1 MEKQVQKLTIDVS
14 VITVN
19 YNSIDLLKNCIDSL
33 QKFTKDIN
41 YEIIVVDNNSMAGD
55 IDKLLKDYDRI
66 TLVKNDVNKGFGSAN
81 NQGVKI
87 AKGKYVLLLNNDTI
101 LFENSIKKV
110 FDFTESLKGN
120 IIIGCKLLNEDRSI
134 QKSVYDFPTLL
145 NVFTSNFFLYLFFP
159 KSKYFNK
166 YHLMNKGISKT
177 TEVEVVTGAFLFMH
191 CKTFEALDG
200 FDERF
205 FFYNEDTDLC
215 FRFKEK
221 YGKVIYYPET
231 SIIHLKGGTAKINS
245 WFKNKYH
252 SISTIMF
259 FQKHFKG
266 LVFILLICWHY
277 FGLFLR
283 IPVFFVL
290 GIMKMD
296 TNLMK
301 RGFYYWR
308 LLFIYPANQ
317 FKGRLNK

>member
-19 YNSIDLLKNCIDSL
+19 YNSIELLKNCLDSL

-41 YEIIVVDNNSMAGD
+41 YEIIVVDNNSVTGD

-145 NVFTSNFFLYLFFP
+145 NVFTSNFFLYLIFP

-166 YHLMNKGISKT
+166 YHLMNKGLNDV
-177 TEVEVVTGAFLFMH
+177 TEVDVVTGAFLFMDR
-191 CKTFEALDG
+191 KIFDSLGG

-205 FFYNEDTDLC
+205 FFYMDDTDLC
-215 FRFKEK
+215 YRHKK
-221 YGKVIYYPET
+221 NNGKVIYYPET
-231 SIIHLKGGTAKINS
+231 SITHLKGKSVKGES
-245 WFKNKYH
+245 WFKNKH
-252 SISTIMF
+252 QSISTIKF
-259 FQKHFKG
+259 FQKHFVG
-266 LVFILLICWHY
+266 LKFFLAIIFHNAGLLVRIPLFILGGILMLNKDLI
-277 FGLFLR
+277 R
-283 IPVFFVL
+283 
-290 GIMKMD
+290 
-296 TNLMK
+296 
-301 RGFYYWR
+301 RGFFNFR
-308 LLFIYPANQ
+308 LIFLYPANQ
-317 FKGRLNK
+317 FKS

>member
-19 YNSIDLLKNCIDSL
+19 YNSIELLKNCLDSL

-41 YEIIVVDNNSMAGD
+41 YEIIVVDNNSMTGD

-159 KSKYFNK
+159 RSKYFNK
-166 YHLMNKGISKT
+166 YHLMNKGLNDM
-177 TEVEVVTGAFLFMH
+177 TEVDVVTGAFLFMDR
-191 CKTFEALDG
+191 KIFDSLGG

-205 FFYNEDTDLC
+205 FFYMDDTDLC
-215 FRFKEK
+215 YRHKK
-221 YGKVIYYPET
+221 NNGKVIYYPET
-231 SIIHLKGGTAKINS
+231 SIIHLKGKSAKGES
-245 WFKNKYH
+245 WFKNKH
-252 SISTIMF
+252 QSISTIKF
-259 FQKHFKG
+259 SQKHFVG
-266 LVFILLICWHY
+266 LKFFLAIIFHNTGLLVRIPLFILGGILMLKTDLI
-277 FGLFLR
+277 R
-283 IPVFFVL
+283 
-290 GIMKMD
+290 
-296 TNLMK
+296 
-301 RGFYYWR
+301 RGFFYFR
-308 LLFIYPANQ
+308 LIFLYPANQ
-317 FKGRLNK
+317 FKS